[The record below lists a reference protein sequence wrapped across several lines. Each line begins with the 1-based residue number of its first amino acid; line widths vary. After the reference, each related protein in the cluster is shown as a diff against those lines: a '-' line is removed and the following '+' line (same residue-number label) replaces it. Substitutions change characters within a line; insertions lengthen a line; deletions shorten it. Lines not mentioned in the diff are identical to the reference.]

1 MNLKIVLNQEFL
13 FEPPQNLQI
22 KPPKKILVKFS
33 NPRISFD
40 HPRSRETLGYC
51 TWDLKMLGRVCWV
64 QGKRGHPYSGPF
76 LQVISLEIL
85 SPFILSWFKFITMIM
100 MFICSKEGCKRSLKK
115 LILTESRFGGWDTAL
130 HCKEIFFN
138 TNKMRLRITANV
150 IILDGFR
157 KLCLTF
163 KNL

>member
-1 MNLKIVLNQEFL
+1 MN
-13 FEPPQNLQI
+13 
-22 KPPKKILVKFS
+22 PKKLPHTNQTTQKNICQIFQHTKILRSSPFS
-33 NPRISFD
+33 WN
-40 HPRSRETLGYC
+40 LGYR
-51 TWDLKMLGRVCWV
+51 TWDLKMLGSRVCWV
-64 QGKRGHPYSGPF
+64 RGKRGQRGHPYSRPF
-76 LQVISLEIL
+76 LQVISLEIF
-85 SPFILSWFKFITMIM
+85 SPFILSWFKFMIMIM
-100 MFICSKEGCKRSLKK
+100 MFICSKVGCKRSLKK

-138 TNKMRLRITANV
+138 TNKIRLRITANV